1 MFKVV
6 WDKENNGV
14 RLTMAPPSGEALN
27 VCPRPVFW
35 EELDFLGL
43 DRLGWTY
50 PHCKEPLLWACDR
63 RYFYRG
69 DVVLEIHGGNLFD
82 SPTNSILQHNLHLE
96 PINLDAL
103 LKANEDSMFLIEHE
117 AMEFI
122 NSVFD
127 SHVVKKASNPNIKY
141 EELTTRLSEKTNQKH
156 TVIQEDC
163 GSFDIMPEAEAEK
176 KGKRKIFNS
185 NIDSVIVSFSGG
197 KDSQVVL
204 DLVAR
209 VVPPEQYY
217 VIYSNT
223 GYELPTSLTLY
234 KEIEALYHKDYPN
247 LEFLTAENHQPVLYY
262 WDELDSPSKI
272 HRWCCAVMKTAPLY
286 RLLKE
291 KVGKGRQPNVIAFEG
306 VRAEES
312 STRATYAR
320 IGKGVKHGNV
330 VNARPIFEW
339 SVTEVWLYLLFH
351 GLPINLAYRKGLNRV
366 GCVIC
371 PLSSELGDC
380 LDHKFFP
387 ETSQPF
393 IDKLRE
399 NARKAGIKG
408 VDTYLK
414 ERKWKVR
421 AGGNRHT
428 STSVVEYTNAN
439 NDLQVSIVNPKED
452 FFQWIKVLGKHT
464 IKDNGNG
471 LYDIFLKFREK
482 VYFITALLEADKLTL
497 SIKDCVTDIIFVS
510 LLKRV
515 INKAVY
521 CVHCEVCEVECP
533 TGALSVVP
541 CVKVDAS
548 KCVHCH
554 KCLTFKDNGCVAAN
568 SIRQTN
574 TTSQSNTN
582 MSISSIKKFNTF
594 GLRNSWVKAYYKTPE
609 TFLSVEG
616 KELLN
621 PNKQLP
627 IFLNWMVSAGLANTD
642 KTPTELSNALTSAYQ
657 TDSNL
662 FWQVVWVNLCN
673 DSELCAWY
681 RSKIGFEREYSREDL
696 IALLAESFPSIPE
709 STRDNALKSLLN
721 TFNESPLGSSAH
733 VGKVIKI
740 GNKTSVR
747 RDSISDLSL
756 VTAALSLYRYAEKVG
771 RRSLTVSEFYNPEQ
785 IDGIV
790 RQFGIERESLEQILR
805 SLEQDS
811 NHVLRAELK
820 MGLDNI
826 ILRDDLTSE
835 DILKLMLK

>member
-1 MFKVV
+1 MFKVI

-14 RLTMAPPSGEALN
+14 RLTMAPPTGEALN

-50 PHCKEPLLWACDR
+50 PRCNEPLLWACDR
-63 RYFYRG
+63 RYFYKG
-69 DVVLEIHGGNLFD
+69 EVVLEIHGGNLFD
-82 SPTNSILQHNLHLE
+82 SPANTVLQDNLHLE
-96 PINLDAL
+96 PINLNVM

-122 NSVFD
+122 NIVFD
-127 SHVVKKASNPNIKY
+127 SHVAKKISNPDIKY
-141 EELTTRLSEKTNQKH
+141 EELTSRLDEKTNLKH
-156 TVIQEDC
+156 TVIQENC
-163 GSFDIMPEAEAEK
+163 GSFDIMLEKEADK
-176 KGKRKIFNS
+176 KGKRKIYNS

-204 DLVAR
+204 DLVSR
-209 VVPPEQYY
+209 VIPPESYY

-223 GYELPTSLTLY
+223 GYELPTSLSLY
-234 KEIEALYHKDYPN
+234 KEIEELYHRDYPH
-247 LEFLTAENHQPVLYY
+247 LEFLTATNHQPVLYY
-262 WDELDSPSKI
+262 WDELDTPSKI

-312 STRATYAR
+312 STRANYAR
-320 IGKGVKHGNV
+320 IGKGVKHNNV

-339 SVTEVWLYLLFH
+339 SVTEVWLYLLLH
-351 GLPINLAYRKGLNRV
+351 KLPINKAYRKGLNRV

-399 NARKAGIKG
+399 NAKKAGIKG
-408 VDTYLK
+408 IDTYLK

-428 STSVVEYTNAN
+428 STSEVDYINSN
-439 NDLQVSIVNPKED
+439 GDLQISIVNPKED
-452 FFQWIKVLGKHT
+452 FFQWIKVLGKHI

-471 LYDIFLKFREK
+471 NYDITLRFRDK
-482 VYFITALLEADKLTL
+482 IYHLTAILAKDKLNL
-497 SIKDCVTDIIFVS
+497 SIKDCVSDIIFVS

-541 CVKVDAS
+541 CVNVDTS
-548 KCVHCH
+548 KCIHCH
-554 KCLTFKDNGCVAAN
+554 KCLTFKDNGCIAAN

-574 TTSQSNTN
+574 TTLQSNIN
-582 MSISSIKKFNTF
+582 MSQSSIKKFNTF
-594 GLRNSWVKAYYKTPE
+594 GLRNSWVKAYFKAPK

-621 PNKQLP
+621 PKKQLP
-627 IFLNWMVSAGLANTD
+627 IFINWMVSAGLANVD
-642 KTPTELSNALTSAYQ
+642 KTSTELSSTLSSTYQ
-657 TDSNL
+657 NDSTL
-662 FWQVVWVNLCN
+662 FWQIVWVNLCN
-673 DSELCAWY
+673 DSELCAWFS
-681 RSKIGFEREYSREDL
+681 SKIDFDREYLREDL
-696 IALLAESFPSIPE
+696 TALLAESFSTTPE

-721 TFNESPLGSSAH
+721 TLNESPLGSSVA
-733 VGKVIKI
+733 VGKVIKTS
-740 GNKTSVR
+740 NKTSVKR
-747 RDSISDLSL
+747 ENINDLAL
-756 VTAALSLYRYAEKVG
+756 ATVALSLYRYAEKTG
-771 RRSLTVSEFYNPEQ
+771 RRSLTVSELYNSEQ
-785 IDGIV
+785 TDGIV
-790 RQFGIERESLEQILR
+790 RQFGIEREPLEQILR
-805 SLEQDS
+805 SLEQDI

-835 DILKLMLK
+835 DIIKLMLK

>member
-43 DRLGWTY
+43 DRIGWTY
-50 PHCKEPLLWACDR
+50 PHCNEPLLWACDR
-63 RYFYRG
+63 RYFYKG
-69 DVVLEIHGGNLFD
+69 EVVLEIHGGNLFD
-82 SPTNSILQHNLHLE
+82 SPTKSVLRDNLQLN

-103 LKANEDSMFLIEHE
+103 LRVNEDSMFLLEHE
-117 AMEFI
+117 AMEFV
-122 NSVFD
+122 NMVFD
-127 SHVVKKASNPNIKY
+127 SHVVKKASNPSVKF
-141 EELTTRLSEKTNQKH
+141 EELTLRLDEKTHQKH
-156 TVIQEDC
+156 AVIQEDC
-163 GSFDIMPEAEAEK
+163 GSFDIMPEEEAEK
-176 KGKRKIFNS
+176 KGKRKVYNS

-204 DLVAR
+204 DLVSR
-209 VVPPEQYY
+209 VIPPEKYY

-223 GYELPTSLTLY
+223 GYELPTSLSLY
-234 KEIEALYHKDYPN
+234 KEIEELYHREYPN
-247 LEFLTAENHQPVLYY
+247 LEFLTAANHQPVLYY
-262 WDELDSPSKI
+262 WDELDTPSKI

-312 STRATYAR
+312 SIRATYVR

-351 GLPINLAYRKGLNRV
+351 KLPINQAYRKGLNRV

-408 VDTYLK
+408 IDTYLK

-421 AGGNRHT
+421 AGGNRHA
-428 STSVVEYTNAN
+428 STSEIDYVSSN
-439 NDLQVSIVNPKED
+439 NDIHISIVNPKED
-452 FFQWIKVLGKHT
+452 FFQWIKVLGKHS
-464 IKDNGNG
+464 INNKGNGN
-471 LYDIFLKFREK
+471 YEVILKFRET
-482 VYFITALLEADKLTL
+482 VYYITALLAADKLILTV
-497 SIKDCVTDIIFVS
+497 KDCISDVIFVS

-515 INKAVY
+515 INKSVY

-541 CVKVDAS
+541 CVKIDSS
-548 KCVHCH
+548 KCIHCH

-574 TTSQSNTN
+574 TILQSNTN
-582 MSISSIKKFNTF
+582 MSLSSIKKFNTF
-594 GLRNSWVKAYYKTPE
+594 GLRNSWVQAYYKASS
-609 TFLSVEG
+609 TFFSVEG

-621 PNKQLP
+621 AKKQLP
-627 IFLNWMVSAGLANTD
+627 IFINWMISAGLADTD
-642 KTPTELSNALTSAYQ
+642 KKPTALSKALSSYFQ
-657 TDSNL
+657 YDSNI
-662 FWQVVWVNLCN
+662 FWQIVWVNLSN
-673 DSELCAWY
+673 NSELCAWY
-681 RSKIGFEREYSREDL
+681 IAKIDFKREYTREVL
-696 IALLAESFPSIPE
+696 TVLLAESFNSTPE

-721 TFNESPLGSSAH
+721 TFNESPLGSAVSI
-733 VGKVIKI
+733 GKVLKA
-740 GNKTSVR
+740 GNKTSIKRECVN
-747 RDSISDLSL
+747 DLSL
-756 VTAALSLYRYAEKVG
+756 VTVAYSMYRYAEKTG
-771 RRSLTVSEFYNPEQ
+771 RRSLTVSELYNPEQ
-785 IDGIV
+785 TDGIV
-790 RQFGIERESLEQILR
+790 RQFGIEREPLEQTLR
-805 SLEQDS
+805 SLEQDM
-811 NHVLRAELK
+811 NHVLRVELK

-835 DILKLMLK
+835 DIIKLMLK